1 MKSKIFLAAS
11 TAVLSL
17 CQPAFAGDL
26 DAVMA
31 RLERLE
37 AENKKMASENAD
49 LKDRL
54 SRIEVARHNT
64 GEKSPPSRLQKLPPV
79 TPAKIAPTD
88 PTTFTQSIKKDSE
101 NSWAGAYGG
110 LNVGYGWG
118 TSNQANTQTTA
129 LSDNLYFIPNWEV
142 RPGQNVAVANPPV
155 GSAALSTSG
164 LSNLSQR
171 GIVGGLQAGY
181 NIILKPQTILG
192 FETDIQGT
200 SIQGNG
206 SYYGVAPQAF
216 NANVSA
222 SGTYGAFNYNSVLN
236 YLGNNSITSNV
247 DWLGTT
253 RTRLGWL
260 AKPTLLLYATAGA
273 SYGNVSATS
282 SVSTIATGNYYVPS
296 NPSYGGLAISSN
308 NGNGQYS
315 ALRLGWTAGG
325 GIEWMFM
332 PKWSLKTEGLYYD
345 LGSISMRSSPF
356 GIVGTNLNQATTTIR
371 YDGVL
376 ARVGI
381 NYHFNYDPGVVTA
394 KY

>member
-1 MKSKIFLAAS
+1 
-11 TAVLSL
+11 
-17 CQPAFAGDL
+17 
-26 DAVMA
+26 
-31 RLERLE
+31 
-37 AENKKMASENAD
+37 
-49 LKDRL
+49 
-54 SRIEVARHNT
+54 
-64 GEKSPPSRLQKLPPV
+64 V